1 MSVFV
6 SIYLIYLDSYYML
19 VANDSFALRK
29 TFLSSH
35 RPLPWVRFTD
45 KMTFDQ
51 LLG

>member
-19 VANDSFALRK
+19 VVDDSFAVRK
-29 TFLSSH
+29 TFLISH
-35 RPLPWVRFTD
+35 RPLLWVRSTD